1 MPPLVHRGRTL
12 PLLLCALA
20 VAAVAPATAPAD
32 IRYEQRVTGS
42 VTITWAGD
50 PARGCAEAGVCE
62 ITGSATVR
70 AHGEGG
76 GEVSGT
82 RDDEA
87 ALESL
92 HVDASPGIVRVLRGP
107 PDAPAGACTDRA
119 AAGPAIEVDRV
130 SGGEATIL
138 LTPLGA
144 PDEVALA
151 GRCAGPLASD
161 LESAFLTATVERR
174 RLVEGFARID
184 LSGTRAFA
192 GGPFSGEV
200 RSTLAIERTSRRV
213 RSTTRTSREVPGR
226 LLRRRIAFQM
236 SYDVLRPRGTLVTQW
251 AGGPEP
257 FCLALDACGLS
268 GTHTLRLRP
277 GGARGSLDVFALFP
291 ASRVR
296 GRSRRAVSAALRAG
310 RIRPDSIG
318 LSIGGSMRGE
328 ATAAWAGGAVCRGE
342 TRTTPDVAGD
352 VRGRALVLALGSGE
366 AFGGGEDPLRTRCPG
381 PGSADVP
388 GQAMATGRI
397 PLSRLG
403 ARRLG
408 LTLRGGR
415 PASGAFTIAR
425 RGEIR
430 LDLRLRRVQLDVFGG
445 RP

>member
-1 MPPLVHRGRTL
+1 MPPLVHRRRTP
-12 PLLLCALA
+12 PLLLCTLA

-32 IRYEQRVTGS
+32 IRYQQRVTGA

-62 ITGSATVR
+62 ISGSVTAR
-70 AHGEGG
+70 ARGESG
-76 GEVSGT
+76 GETSGGND
-82 RDDEA
+82 REA
-87 ALESL
+87 TLGSL
-92 HVDASPGIVRVLRGP
+92 HIHTEPGIARVLRGP
-107 PDAPAGACTDRA
+107 PGAPAGACTDRA

-130 SGGEATIL
+130 RGGEATIL
-138 LTPLGA
+138 LAPFGA

-161 LESAFLTATVERR
+161 LESAFLTATVEQR

-213 RSTTRTSREVPGR
+213 RSATRTSQEVPGQ

-236 SYDVLRPRGTLVTQW
+236 SYDVLRPRGTLVTRW

-257 FCLALDACGLS
+257 FCLALDACALS
-268 GTHTLRLRP
+268 GMHTLRLRP
-277 GGARGSLDVFALFP
+277 GGALGSLDVFALVP

-296 GRSRRAVSAALRAG
+296 GRSRAAVVAALRAG
-310 RIRPDSIG
+310 RIRPDSIE
-318 LSIGGSMRGE
+318 LSFGGSMRGE

-342 TRTTPDVAGD
+342 TRTAPDVAGD
-352 VRGRALVLALGSGE
+352 VRGGALVLALGRGE
-366 AFGGGEDPLRTRCPG
+366 GFGDDEDPLRTRCPG
-381 PGSADVP
+381 PGSADFP
-388 GQAMATGRI
+388 GRAMATGRI
-397 PLSRLG
+397 PLRRLG

-415 PASGAFTIAR
+415 PATGAFTIAR

-430 LDLRLRRVQLDVFGG
+430 LDLRLRRVELDVFGG